1 MPSASSSSRPKTKL
15 SCVFEAAPR
24 ASANLR
30 YNCENVDGWAMGELL
45 DIGSGFEFGTGLTS
59 ALVGLV
65 GLILMATMNNP
76 GNNNDDDDSSPGGG
90 LMQPVA

>member
-1 MPSASSSSRPKTKL
+1 
-15 SCVFEAAPR
+15 
-24 ASANLR
+24 
-30 YNCENVDGWAMGELL
+30 MGELL
-45 DIGSGFEFGTGLTS
+45 DIGSGFEFGSGLTS

-65 GLILMATMNNP
+65 GLVLMATMNNP

>member
-1 MPSASSSSRPKTKL
+1 
-15 SCVFEAAPR
+15 
-24 ASANLR
+24 
-30 YNCENVDGWAMGELL
+30 MGELL
-45 DIGSGFEFGTGLTS
+45 DIGSGFEFGTGLPS

-65 GLILMATMNNP
+65 GLVLMATMNNP